1 MIPPYTYAAGR
12 MAEARTSDT
21 LRHGE
26 LAHLISRAKP
36 IRPGINN
43 RLLARVDRLVAA
55 VTDPLRE
62 SCVLFWS
69 RSPACVMR

>member
-1 MIPPYTYAAGR
+1 MIPPYTYAA
-12 MAEARTSDT
+12 ARLADERRNDT
-21 LRHGE
+21 MRHGE

-36 IRPGINN
+36 VRYGLGD
-43 RLLARVDRLVAA
+43 RLLARAESLLTVAGDRLQ
-55 VTDPLRE
+55 E

>member
-1 MIPPYTYAAGR
+1 MIPPYTYAAAR
-12 MAEARTSDT
+12 MAENRTNDT

-26 LAHLISRAKP
+26 LARLISRAKP
-36 IRPGINN
+36 IRPAMGG
-43 RLLARVDRLVAA
+43 RLLARVDRLLAV

-62 SCVLFWS
+62 SCALFWS